1 MFDNHA
7 CPRSNSKTKVLI
19 ALAGKRNATIVTKT
33 KEQALHIKNMAKDL
47 DVKIK
52 DPICMQNYA
61 QNRLLEKRKETIIL
75 DDFDLIESMPRLLDY
90 EDDIFNQITKAFFR
104 NGVR

>member
-1 MFDNHA
+1 MFDNYA

-19 ALAGKRNATIVTKT
+19 ALADKRNATIVTKT

-52 DPICMQNYA
+52 DPFCMQDYA
-61 QNRLLEKRKETIIL
+61 QKR
-75 DDFDLIESMPRLLDY
+75 
-90 EDDIFNQITKAFFR
+90 FFR
-104 NGVR
+104 NGVQ